1 MATDFRELE
10 AFRDKIAALADGKC
24 SEFCDDCTKELS
36 ARLLTKVIK
45 RTPVGKKPE
54 IGEEDYVDDKGNT
67 HYVWNKQKM
76 TTTAEGAS
84 GKKKKMLSAKG
95 AQYQQTW
102 NGYSG
107 GTLRKG
113 WTASPINVMS
123 NQHRI
128 DIINPVPYASYVE
141 FGHRQEPGRYVP
153 AIDRRLKVSWVKGQ
167 FMLTDSVKELNR
179 QAPQIVQRK
188 LDEFLNKELK

>member
-24 SEFCDDCTKELS
+24 SEFCDDCTKELAS
-36 ARLLTKVIK
+36 MLLTKVVK

-54 IGEEDYVDDKGNT
+54 IGEEDYVDDKGKT

-76 TTTAEGAS
+76 TTTVEGES

-95 AQYQQTW
+95 AQYQQIW

-107 GTLRKG
+107 GTLRRG
-113 WTASPINVMS
+113 WTTEPLIRSGTQHMINV
-123 NQHRI
+123 
-128 DIINPVPYASYVE
+128 INPVSYASYVE
-141 FGHRQEPGRYVP
+141 YGHRQEPGRYVP
-153 AIDRRLKVSWVKGQ
+153 AIDRKLKKNFVRGQ
-167 FMLTDSVKELNR
+167 FMLTDSEKEMNR
-179 QAPQIVQRK
+179 RAPQIVQRK